1 MLAMNENTKLTLSM
15 EELVSYA
22 KRRGFVFQASEIYGG
37 IAGFYDFGPYGV
49 ELKNNLK
56 RAWWES
62 MVYAN
67 PNIVG
72 LDSAIIQN
80 PKVWE
85 ASGHTERFNDPMV
98 DCKACKK
105 RYRADKMADI
115 DSVDAAE
122 LIAALKGVACPNC
135 GKEDWTEPREFNLL
149 METSLGA
156 VEGDKSVAY
165 LRGETCQGIY
175 TNFSNVV
182 DTARRKLP
190 FGIAQIGKAFRNE
203 ITPGDFLF
211 RQREFEQMELQMFVL
226 PSQAAELYADW
237 KERRMAWHQ
246 RYFTKTKL
254 RFREHGANERAHYAK
269 EAWDIEYDYPFG
281 FKEVEGIHNRGDWDL
296 SRHSKFSGKDL
307 TYFDEAT
314 GEHVTPWVVETS
326 VGADR
331 LFMEALLDAYDEEV
345 VNGEKRV
352 VMRFHKE
359 LAPIK
364 VAILPLSKKPE
375 LSSLAQEVYASLGGK
390 YSLEYDETQ
399 SIGRRY
405 RRQDEIG
412 TPYCVTVDFES
423 LDDKAVTV
431 RDRDTMVQ
439 ERIAISE
446 LAGYLKQ
453 KLS

>member
-1 MLAMNENTKLTLSM
+1 MLAMNENTKPTLSM

-85 ASGHTERFNDPMV
+85 ASGHTERFSDPMI

-115 DSVDAAE
+115 DSTDVTE
-122 LIAALKGVACPNC
+122 LVAALKGVTCPNC

-226 PSQAAELYADW
+226 PSQAAAIYADW

-307 TYFDEAT
+307 AYFDEAT
-314 GEHVTPWVVETS
+314 GEHVAPWVVETS

-331 LFMEALLDAYDEEV
+331 LFMEALLDAYDEEE

-352 VMRFHKE
+352 VMRFHKD

-375 LSSLAQEVYASLGGK
+375 LSSLAQEVYASLGGS

-446 LAGYLKQ
+446 LADYLKQ
-453 KLS
+453 KLT

>member
-1 MLAMNENTKLTLSM
+1 MSENKPTLSM

-37 IAGFYDFGPYGV
+37 IAGFYDYGPYGV

-62 MVYAN
+62 VVN
-67 PNIVG
+67 TNLNIVG

-80 PKVWE
+80 ARVWE
-85 ASGHTERFNDPMV
+85 ASGHTERFSDPMV

-105 RYRADKMADI
+105 RFRADKLADI
-115 DSVDAAE
+115 DSTDHAE
-122 LIAALKGVACPNC
+122 LMAGLKGLKCPNC
-135 GKEDWTEPREFNLL
+135 GAEDWTEPKEFNLL
-149 METSLGA
+149 MQTSLGA
-156 VEGDKSVAY
+156 VEGDKAIAY

-175 TNFSNVV
+175 TNFANVV
-182 DTARRKLP
+182 DTARKKLP

-211 RQREFEQMELQMFVL
+211 RQREFEQMEMQMFVL
-226 PSQAAELYADW
+226 PDQAAGIYADW

-246 RYFTKTKL
+246 RYFNKVKL
-254 RFREHGANERAHYAK
+254 RFREHGPNERAHYAK
-269 EAWDIEYDYPFG
+269 EAWDIEYDFPFG

-296 SRHSKFSGKDL
+296 SRHSKFSGKEL
-307 TYFDEAT
+307 TYFDEAK
-314 GEHVTPWVVETS
+314 GEHVIPWVVETS

-331 LFMEALLDAYDEEV
+331 LFMQTLLDAYDEED

-352 VMRFHKE
+352 VMRFHKD
-359 LAPIK
+359 LAPVK

-375 LSSLAQEVYASLGGK
+375 LSGLAQGVYASLGGK

-412 TPYCVTVDFES
+412 TPYCVTVDFDS
-423 LDDKAVTV
+423 LEDKAVTV
-431 RDRDTMVQ
+431 RDRDTMAQ
-439 ERIAISE
+439 ERIKIEE
-446 LAGYLKQ
+446 LPAYIKA
-453 KLS
+453 KLEV

>member
-1 MLAMNENTKLTLSM
+1 MSENNPTLSM

-37 IAGFYDFGPYGV
+37 IAGFYDYGPYGV

-56 RAWWES
+56 RAWWGA
-62 MVYAN
+62 MVNAN

-80 PKVWE
+80 ARVWE
-85 ASGHTERFNDPMV
+85 ASGHTERFSDPMV

-105 RYRADKMADI
+105 RFRADKLVDI
-115 DSVDAAE
+115 DSTDHAE
-122 LIAALKGVACPNC
+122 LMAGLKGLKCPNC
-135 GKEDWTEPREFNLL
+135 GAEEWTEPREFNLL
-149 METSLGA
+149 MQTSLGA
-156 VEGDKSVAY
+156 VEGDKAVAY

-175 TNFSNVV
+175 TNFANVV
-182 DTARRKLP
+182 DTARKKLP

-211 RQREFEQMELQMFVL
+211 RQREFEQMEMQMFVL
-226 PSQAAELYADW
+226 PDQAAEIYADW

-246 RYFTKTKL
+246 RYFNKVKL
-254 RFREHGANERAHYAK
+254 RFREHGPNERAHYAK
-269 EAWDIEYDYPFG
+269 EAWDIEYDFPFG

-296 SRHSKFSGKDL
+296 SRHSKFSGKEL
-307 TYFDEAT
+307 TYFDEAK
-314 GEHVTPWVVETS
+314 GEHVIPWVVETS

-331 LFMEALLDAYDEEV
+331 LFMQALLDAYDEED
-345 VNGEKRV
+345 VNGEKRI
-352 VMRFHKE
+352 VMRFHKD
-359 LAPIK
+359 LAPVK

-375 LSSLAQEVYASLGGK
+375 LSGLAQEVYASLGGK

-412 TPYCVTVDFES
+412 TPYCVTVDFDS
-423 LDDKAVTV
+423 LEDRAVTV
-431 RDRDTMVQ
+431 RDRDTMAQ
-439 ERIAISE
+439 ERIKIEE
-446 LAGYLKQ
+446 LPAYLKA
-453 KLS
+453 KLEN

>member
-1 MLAMNENTKLTLSM
+1 MSENKKPTLSM

-85 ASGHTERFNDPMV
+85 ASGHTERFSDPMI

-115 DSVDAAE
+115 DSTDAAE
-122 LIAALKGVACPNC
+122 LIAALKGVTCPNC

-156 VEGDKSVAY
+156 VEGDKAAAY

-175 TNFSNVV
+175 TNFANVV

-226 PSQAAELYADW
+226 PSQAGEVYADW

-296 SRHSKFSGKDL
+296 SRHSKYSGKDL

-314 GEHVTPWVVETS
+314 GEHVTPWVVETP

-331 LFMEALLDAYDEEV
+331 LFMEALLDAYDEEE

-352 VMRFHKE
+352 VMRFHKD

-375 LSSLAQEVYASLGGK
+375 LSGLAQKVYASLGGK

-412 TPYCVTVDFES
+412 TPYCVTVDFDS
-423 LDDKAVTV
+423 LEDKAVTV

-439 ERIAISE
+439 ERITIAE
-446 LAGYLKQ
+446 LPDYLKE

>member
-1 MLAMNENTKLTLSM
+1 MSQNKPTLSM

-37 IAGFYDFGPYGV
+37 IAGFYDYGPYGV

-56 RAWWES
+56 RAWWQA
-62 MVYAN
+62 MVNSN

-80 PKVWE
+80 PRVWE
-85 ASGHTERFNDPMV
+85 ASGHTERFSDPMV
-98 DCKACKK
+98 DCKVCKK
-105 RYRADKMADI
+105 RFRADKLVDI
-115 DSVDAAE
+115 DSTDYDE
-122 LIAALKGVACPNC
+122 LIAGLKGLKCPNC
-135 GKEDWTEPREFNLL
+135 GGEDWTDPREFNLL
-149 METSLGA
+149 MQTSLGA
-156 VEGDKSVAY
+156 VEGDKAIAY

-175 TNFSNVV
+175 TNFANVV
-182 DTARRKLP
+182 DTARKKLP

-211 RQREFEQMELQMFVL
+211 RQREFEQMEMQMFVL
-226 PSQAAELYADW
+226 PEQAGDIYADW

-254 RFREHGANERAHYAK
+254 RFREHGPHERAHYAK
-269 EAWDIEYDYPFG
+269 EAWDIEYDFPFG

-296 SRHSKFSGKDL
+296 SRHSKYSGKEL
-307 TYFDEAT
+307 TYFDESK
-314 GEHVTPWVVETS
+314 GEHVIPWVVETS

-331 LFMEALLDAYDEEV
+331 LFMQALLDAYDEEDV
-345 VNGEKRV
+345 KGEKRV
-352 VMRFHKE
+352 VMRFHKD

-375 LSSLAQEVYASLGGK
+375 LSGLAQEVYTSLGGES
-390 YSLEYDETQ
+390 SLEYDETQ

-412 TPYCVTVDFES
+412 TPYCVTVDFDS
-423 LDDKAVTV
+423 LEDKAVTV
-431 RDRDTMVQ
+431 RDRDTMAQ
-439 ERIAISE
+439 ERIKIEE
-446 LAGYLKQ
+446 LPAYLKA
-453 KLS
+453 KLEN